1 MQNKN
6 NVQPLKG
13 THIIAAAVAVVII
26 ILGFFSFTVIS
37 TTDNGVVTRFGKYNR
52 TLESGLHIIIPV
64 IERVYHIPVT
74 TVQKEEFGF
83 RTTLA
88 SDRSQYRNN
97 ILRESLMLTG
107 DLNII
112 NVEWT
117 VQYKIIDPKAWL
129 FNVEENE
136 RINTIRDV
144 SSATINSM
152 IGDLTIL
159 DVMGTARD
167 TIQFSARD
175 MMNERYKQLG
185 LGISVTSIQ
194 LQNVIPPE
202 EVQQA
207 FEDVNIAIQDMDRM
221 INEGKEAYNN
231 EIPRAK
237 GEADKLI
244 QEALGYASERVN
256 KAEGDTARFN
266 AVYEEYVKAPDIT
279 RRRLYLETLNAIF
292 ANTDKVTFVDK
303 NLKNFLPL
311 KNLTGDRP

>member
-112 NVEWT
+112 NVEWS

-144 SSATINSM
+144 SSAAINSM

-266 AVYEEYVKAPDIT
+266 AVYEEYIKAPDIT

-303 NLKNFLPL
+303 NFKNFLPL

>member
-74 TVQKEEFGF
+74 TVKKEEFGF

-144 SSATINSM
+144 SSAAINSM

>member
-1 MQNKN
+1 MKN
-6 NVQPLKG
+6 EKSAQPLKG
-13 THIIAAAVAVVII
+13 RHIITAAIAMVII
-26 ILGFFSFTVIS
+26 VLGFFSFTVIS

-117 VQYKIIDPKAWL
+117 VQYKIVDPKAWL

-144 SSATINSM
+144 SSAAINSM

-279 RRRLYLETLNAIF
+279 RRRLYLETLNVIF

>member
-13 THIIAAAVAVVII
+13 KHIIAAAVAVVII

-97 ILRESLMLTG
+97 ILRKSLMLTG

-144 SSATINSM
+144 SSAAINSM

>member
-117 VQYKIIDPKAWL
+117 VQYKIVDPKAWL

-144 SSATINSM
+144 SSAAINSM

>member
-13 THIIAAAVAVVII
+13 THIIAAAAAVVII

-117 VQYKIIDPKAWL
+117 VQYKIVDPKAWL

-144 SSATINSM
+144 SSAAINSM

-266 AVYEEYVKAPDIT
+266 AVYEEYIKAPDIT

>member
-144 SSATINSM
+144 SSAAINSM

-266 AVYEEYVKAPDIT
+266 AVYEEYIKAPDIT

>member
-13 THIIAAAVAVVII
+13 THIIAAAVAIIII

-144 SSATINSM
+144 SSAAINSM

-266 AVYEEYVKAPDIT
+266 AVYEEYIKAPDIT

>member
-6 NVQPLKG
+6 NVQPLNGK
-13 THIIAAAVAVVII
+13 HIIAAAVAVVII

-144 SSATINSM
+144 SSAAINSM

-279 RRRLYLETLNAIF
+279 RRRLYLETVNAIF

>member
-6 NVQPLKG
+6 TVQPLKG
-13 THIIAAAVAVVII
+13 KHIIAAAVAVVII

-144 SSATINSM
+144 SSAAINSM

>member
-6 NVQPLKG
+6 NVQPLNGK
-13 THIIAAAVAVVII
+13 HIIAAAVAVVII

-144 SSATINSM
+144 SSAAINSM

>member
-13 THIIAAAVAVVII
+13 THIIAAAVAAVII

-144 SSATINSM
+144 SSAAINSM

-279 RRRLYLETLNAIF
+279 RRRLYLETLNVIF

>member
-13 THIIAAAVAVVII
+13 KHIIAAAVAVVII

-117 VQYKIIDPKAWL
+117 VQYKIVDPKAWL

-144 SSATINSM
+144 SSAAINSM

>member
-13 THIIAAAVAVVII
+13 KHIIAAAVVVVII

-117 VQYKIIDPKAWL
+117 VQYKIVDPKAWL

-144 SSATINSM
+144 SSAAINSM

>member
-1 MQNKN
+1 MKN
-6 NVQPLKG
+6 EKSAQPLKG
-13 THIIAAAVAVVII
+13 RHIITAAIAMVII
-26 ILGFFSFTVIS
+26 VLGFFSFTVIS

-144 SSATINSM
+144 SSAAINSM

>member
-13 THIIAAAVAVVII
+13 THIIAAAAAVVII

-117 VQYKIIDPKAWL
+117 VQYKIVDPKAWL

-144 SSATINSM
+144 SSAAINSM

>member
-6 NVQPLKG
+6 NVQPLNG

-117 VQYKIIDPKAWL
+117 VQYKIVDPKAWL

-144 SSATINSM
+144 SSAAINSM

>member
-144 SSATINSM
+144 SSAAINSM

>member
-1 MQNKN
+1 M
-6 NVQPLKG
+6 
-13 THIIAAAVAVVII
+13 
-26 ILGFFSFTVIS
+26 
-37 TTDNGVVTRFGKYNR
+37 
-52 TLESGLHIIIPV
+52 
-64 IERVYHIPVT
+64 
-74 TVQKEEFGF
+74 
-83 RTTLA
+83 
-88 SDRSQYRNN
+88 
-97 ILRESLMLTG
+97 
-107 DLNII
+107 
-112 NVEWT
+112 
-117 VQYKIIDPKAWL
+117 QYKISDPKAWL

-144 SSATINSM
+144 SSAAINSM

>member
-26 ILGFFSFTVIS
+26 VLGFFSFTVIS

-144 SSATINSM
+144 SSAAINSM

>member
-1 MQNKN
+1 MKQLKN
-6 NVQPLKG
+6 GQLVAIG
-13 THIIAAAVAVVII
+13 AAVVLVI
-26 ILGFFSFTVIS
+26 LAFFSFTVVS
-37 TTDNGVVTRFGKYNR
+37 TTDNGVVTRLGKYNR
-52 TLESGLHIIIPV
+52 TLQPGLQFIIPIV
-64 IERVYHIPVT
+64 ERVYHIPVT

-83 RTTLA
+83 RTTMA

-117 VQYKIIDPKAWL
+117 VQYKIVDPKAWL

-144 SSATINSM
+144 SSAAINSM